1 MIEIQDYRLAERS
14 ARSVIS
20 SWWLAET
27 HIVDHFARVGFPV
40 RIESVHEVGQ
50 LLDTMQEKRFER
62 FLNELGGFSADDT
75 EKYLWAL
82 AAAVKFQ
89 LAHLQK
95 RQPILPFST
104 MISSLALYKKIV
116 GFKADVQSVL
126 EVGPGCGYLSFFL
139 CRHRSLKRYDQVEA
153 CESFYV
159 LQSMINSFLF
169 GHEFRELAIDREKDQ
184 AINVRKDV
192 ELPQM
197 LAEES
202 IPAPRSVHFPWWRL
216 KSLFADKQ
224 RYDVVTSNANLNEF
238 TKNAL
243 QDYLTIFHEVMKDD
257 GIFLVQC
264 TGFPAHGTLDT
275 LFDALYEFRFA
286 PLFCGLAMEN
296 IPAKRPSSTAS
307 FVACGGDT
315 KSFVLNNLVMVKEGH
330 PLFASA
336 YDRRNYRHGYASDFS
351 RLSHIYASNTNAK
364 HYTKDDFL
372 PLVLTQLAAQETR
385 TNA

>member
-1 MIEIQDYRLAERS
+1 MIEIQDYRLSERA

-27 HIVDHFARVGFPV
+27 HVVDHFARVGFPV
-40 RIESVHEVGQ
+40 RIESIHEVGQ

-62 FLNELGGFSADDT
+62 FLAELGGLSVEDS

-82 AAAVKFQ
+82 TEAVRFQ

-95 RQPILPFST
+95 RRPIVPFST

-116 GFKADVQSVL
+116 GFKADVESVL
-126 EVGPGCGYLSFFL
+126 EVGPGCGYLSFFI
-139 CRHRSLKRYDQVEA
+139 CRHGSLKRYDQVEA
-153 CESFYV
+153 CESFYL

-169 GHEFRELAIDREKDQ
+169 AHEFQELAISSVKDDS
-184 AINVRKDV
+184 IIVRDDV
-192 ELPQM
+192 ELPFIIGN
-197 LAEES
+197 ES
-202 IPAPRSVHFPWWRL
+202 TPAPRSVHFPWWRL
-216 KSLFADKQ
+216 KSIAANNL

-243 QDYLTIFHEVMKDD
+243 HDYLTIFHKVMKDD

-275 LFDALYEFRFA
+275 LFDELYKFRFA
-286 PLFCGLAMEN
+286 PLFCGLAVEN
-296 IPAKRPSSTAS
+296 IPSRRPSPTSS
-307 FVACGGDT
+307 FVGCGGD
-315 KSFVLNNLVMVKEGH
+315 KKLFVLNNLVMVKEGH

-336 YDRRNYRHGYASDFS
+336 YDRHNYRHGYAAAFS
-351 RLSHIYASNTNAK
+351 RLSAIYANNTNGK
-364 HYTKDDFL
+364 QYTRQDL
-372 PLVLTQLAAQETR
+372 LSSVLTQLAAWETKA
-385 TNA
+385 NA

>member
-1 MIEIQDYRLAERS
+1 MIEIQDYRLSERT
-14 ARSVIS
+14 ARSVIT

-62 FLNELGGFSADDT
+62 FLTELGGLSPEDA

-82 AAAVKFQ
+82 TQAVKFQ

-95 RQPILPFST
+95 RQPIVPFST
-104 MISSLALYKKIV
+104 MLSSLALYKKII
-116 GFKADVQSVL
+116 GFKADVETVL

-139 CRHRSLKRYDQVEA
+139 SQHGSLKRYDQVEA

-159 LQSMINSFLF
+159 LQSMINAFLF
-169 GHEFRELAIDREKDQ
+169 GHEFRDLAIATVKDQ
-184 AINVRKDV
+184 AIMVRNDV
-192 ELPQM
+192 ELPF
-197 LAEES
+197 LLSEDS
-202 IPAPRSVHFPWWRL
+202 VPAAKSVHFPWWKLRT
-216 KSLFADKQ
+216 LFADKH

-243 QDYLTIFHEVMKDD
+243 HDYLTIFRDVMKND

-275 LFDALYEFRFA
+275 LFDTLYEFRFA
-286 PLFCGLAMEN
+286 PLFCGLADEN
-296 IPAKRPSSTAS
+296 VGTSRPSFTKNY
-307 FVACGGDT
+307 VGYGCDK
-315 KSFVLNNLVMVKEGH
+315 KSFVLNNLVMVREGH
-330 PLFASA
+330 SLFAGS
-336 YDRRNYRHGYASDFS
+336 YDRRNYRHGYAADFPKLAS
-351 RLSHIYASNTNAK
+351 IYRSNVNGK
-364 HYTKDDFL
+364 HYTKPD
-372 PLVLTQLAAQETR
+372 LVSALLMQLTGHGMRA
-385 TNA
+385 NA